1 MKNEYNIKDQVWIH
15 LGERSLVE
23 GRVVDIINLEHL
35 KENHKIE
42 DLYVIEIKTGIDD
55 VYEIRNFDMI
65 SPDSRGPIMA
75 FRKLE
80 DAVENNRML
89 KKLGMP
95 IPMPGFDP
103 IEELLLEDEE
113 DNVSPDKIYAALD
126 RRIKE
131 AEIPALMPG
140 ASPKPKR
147 KFYKRN
153 PKKTT

>member
-1 MKNEYNIKDQVWIH
+1 MMNEYNIKDPVWIH

-23 GRVVDIINLEHL
+23 GRVVEIINLKHL
-35 KENHKIE
+35 NENHKIE
-42 DLYVIEIKTGIDD
+42 DLYVIEIKTGIED
-55 VYEIRNFDMI
+55 VYEVRNFDMI
-65 SPDSRGPIMA
+65 SPDPRGPIMA

-95 IPMPGFDP
+95 IPMPG
-103 IEELLLEDEE
+103 ISLEEALALEDEE
-113 DNVSPDKIYAALD
+113 DDVSPDTIHAALD

-153 PKKTT
+153 PKNPT